1 MNSIRAKLRKLP
13 PAAVIK
19 LLRKIF
25 SLPAPAARLI
35 LNDVTRARTC
45 HLPWIHRVKLN
56 PHQNQ
61 DWSGCWIGE
70 NVEKLD
76 EPALLQRI
84 YEADVILFYVH
95 GGGFRIGSCTMYM
108 DTNIAWIQVLKEK
121 YNLNALIMS
130 IDYRLA
136 PEYKYPSPVEDVVR
150 AYEHLIQK
158 LGVNS
163 EKVIVVGDSAG
174 AALSLEM
181 LFITHDPSMFE
192 IVTEDV
198 VDDEDDPAA
207 AAAAILT
214 ELPRPAGTVLIS
226 PLVTD
231 ETTSESWKQNQKYD
245 YITQYTAKVIKKDYF
260 EAVTKGQKEPQ
271 QQQVLGI
278 AKLETGFQAFLSPQV
293 LMYIGNREVLRDD
306 AVQLAMKAEQDG
318 VAWHTVIEDFVH
330 DWFCVREVV
339 KDKEALKRAD
349 DVFAD
354 FCYSSIGGSVH
365 QNQAYCGSRVYTPT
379 PRDSLLEAVKEE
391 ASDEEEQ
398 EQEDDYTDSTRST
411 SSVFDDFRLSKLS
424 IFENSSRNEHVLPV
438 VETPPGTLSS
448 KRSADVVFV

>member
-13 PAAVIK
+13 PTAVIK
-19 LLRKIF
+19 LLRKVF

-35 LNDVTRARTC
+35 LNDVTRARKC

-76 EPALLQRI
+76 EQALLQRI
-84 YEADVILFYVH
+84 YEADIILFYVH

-158 LGVNS
+158 LGINS

-192 IVTEDV
+192 IVTE
-198 VDDEDDPAA
+198 EDDPSAEA
-207 AAAAILT
+207 VLV
-214 ELPRPAGTVLIS
+214 ELPRPAGTILIS

-245 YITQYTAKVIKKDYF
+245 YITQYTAKVIKKDYLG
-260 EAVTKGQKEPQ
+260 VVKTGQEP

-278 AKLETGFQAFLSPQV
+278 AKLETGFKAFMSPQV
-293 LMYIGNREVLRDD
+293 LMYIGNHEVLRDD

-318 VAWHTVIEDFVH
+318 VAWQTVIEDFVH

-349 DVFAD
+349 GVFAD
-354 FCYSSIGGSVH
+354 FCYSAIGGSVH
-365 QNQAYCGSRVYTPT
+365 QVQAYYGTREYTPT

-391 ASDEEEQ
+391 ASEEE
-398 EQEDDYTDSTRST
+398 EEGDYTDSTRST
-411 SSVFDDFRLSKLS
+411 SSAFDDFSLSKLS
-424 IFENSSRNEHVLPV
+424 IFEHSGKNEHVPLA
-438 VETPPGTLSS
+438 ETPPTTSSS
-448 KRSADVVFV
+448 KRSSDVVFV